1 MPVTWETTAAGSAI
15 AASTCEFAYSV
26 IPAARSGGCGGPA
39 ACAEAILEPAPRTI
53 AAAKAA
59 TKSNALAPPV
69 IGAETVASSARP
81 NQASRP
87 TAPSASGHRDSS
99 RGRCLLGASDGPLSQ
114 SGRAS
119 RQHGREPNRARRRA
133 SPVRRSAPLGG
144 VPPGSRSRPSRPT
157 PDPNLVRRRCWAR
170 RRRCGRRR
178 LRAAGDQPTVSTR
191 SPDVPA
197 SAGSQWNLP

>member
-15 AASTCEFAYSV
+15 AASTCAFAYSA

-87 TAPSASGHRDSS
+87 TAPSASGDRNSFRWRS
-99 RGRCLLGASDGPLSQ
+99 PLEVADGLRPPF
-114 SGRAS
+114 GRAS
-119 RQHGREPNRARRRA
+119 LQHGHEPHR
-133 SPVRRSAPLGG
+133 
-144 VPPGSRSRPSRPT
+144 
-157 PDPNLVRRRCWAR
+157 
-170 RRRCGRRR
+170 
-178 LRAAGDQPTVSTR
+178 
-191 SPDVPA
+191 
-197 SAGSQWNLP
+197 

>member
-1 MPVTWETTAAGSAI
+1 VTWLMTAADSAI

-59 TKSNALAPPV
+59 KKSTALAPPV

-87 TAPSASGHRDSS
+87 TA
-99 RGRCLLGASDGPLSQ
+99 Q
-114 SGRAS
+114 
-119 RQHGREPNRARRRA
+119 
-133 SPVRRSAPLGG
+133 
-144 VPPGSRSRPSRPT
+144 
-157 PDPNLVRRRCWAR
+157 
-170 RRRCGRRR
+170 
-178 LRAAGDQPTVSTR
+178 
-191 SPDVPA
+191 
-197 SAGSQWNLP
+197 